1 MSDMSHRLQEM
12 TLAVEN
18 VLVASH
24 APMHDLLQYHQ
35 TKGTKVPP
43 FETNSGEL
51 TQDEKRESAMV
62 IALAHYGPGPI
73 FNLWTM
79 VRALDQ
85 LRAVWTG
92 VPNVRPAV
100 VAPPPPEPTLLVEPA
115 APEAA

>member
-12 TLAVEN
+12 TRAVEN

-24 APMHDLLQYHQ
+24 APIHDLLKYHQ

-62 IALAHYGPGPI
+62 AALKHYGVGPI
-73 FNLWTM
+73 FSLW
-79 VRALDQ
+79 VVCQALEQ
-85 LRAVWTG
+85 LRTVWMG
-92 VPNVRPAV
+92 VQPV
-100 VAPPPPEPTLLVEPA
+100 PPVQPVLEPVLEPV
-115 APEAA
+115 EAA